1 MNEYLLNH
9 TMNSSSTRVGNCMA
23 TVIASTNN
31 PNNNITVTTF
41 ELIYPRFIHSEFMT
55 HRMFSRNAS
64 SSRAIPIKR
73 LIEEAT
79 VMPTH
84 WMQNSKGMVNNTEIT
99 DRTKIG
105 QYVNAWKLARKEAIR
120 NAERLESLGLHKQ
133 IVNRL
138 LEPFSFIKVVVT
150 ATEWD
155 NFFKLRLADDAEPHM
170 RDLATAMKK
179 AMSKVYP
186 VMGFV
191 HAPYCEEW
199 EKIIHLSAARCARV
213 SYNKHDGTPPSTDD
227 DFKLAESL
235 IKGGHMTPFE
245 HFCYASPSKKFYA
258 NLKGWYSARYKFEHG
273 VKNGSRSLHLFDE
286 TP

>member
-9 TMNSSSTRVGNCMA
+9 TKNSSSTRVGNCMA
-23 TVIASTNN
+23 TVIASTKN

-84 WMQNSKGMVNNTEIT
+84 WMQNSKGMVNNVEIT
-99 DRTKIG
+99 DRTKVG
-105 QYVNAWKLARKEAIR
+105 QYANAWKLARKEAIS

-186 VMGFV
+186 VMGFI

-245 HFCYASPSKKFYA
+245 HFCYASSSSKKFYA

-273 VKNGSRSLHLFDE
+273 IKNGS
-286 TP
+286 

>member
-9 TMNSSSTRVGNCMA
+9 TKNSSSTRVGNCMA
-23 TVIASTNN
+23 TVIASTKN
-31 PNNNITVTTF
+31 PNNNITVTTL

-64 SSRAIPIKR
+64 SSRAIPINR

-84 WMQNSKGMVNNTEIT
+84 WMQNSKGMVNNAEIT
-99 DRTKIG
+99 DPTKVWK
-105 QYVNAWKLARKEAIR
+105 YENAWKLARNEAIS
-120 NAERLESLGLHKQ
+120 NAKRLESLGLHKQ

-170 RDLATAMKK
+170 RDLAKAMKK
-179 AMSKVYP
+179 AMSKVVP
-186 VMGFV
+186 VVGLI
-191 HAPYCEEW
+191 HAPYCEEG
-199 EKIIHLSAARCARV
+199 EKIVYLSAARCARV
-213 SYNKHDGTPPSTDD
+213 SYNKHDGTKPSIAEDI
-227 DFKLAESL
+227 KLAESL
-235 IKGGHMTPFE
+235 INGGHMTPFE
-245 HFCYASPSKKFYA
+245 HFCYASPRENFHA
-258 NLKGWYSARYKFEHG
+258 NLKGWYSARYKFEYG
-273 VKNGSRSLHLFDE
+273 AKNGS
-286 TP
+286 

>member
-9 TMNSSSTRVGNCMA
+9 TKNSSSTRVGNCMA
-23 TVIASTNN
+23 TVIASTKN
-31 PNNNITVTTF
+31 PINGITITTL

-84 WMQNSKGMVNNTEIT
+84 WMQNSKGMVNNAEIT
-99 DRTKIG
+99 DPTKVG
-105 QYVNAWKLARKEAIR
+105 QYENAWKLARKEAIG

-155 NFFKLRLADDAEPHM
+155 NFFKLRLAEDAEPHM
-170 RDLATAMKK
+170 RDLANAMKK
-179 AMSKVYP
+179 AMSKVDP
-186 VMGFV
+186 VVGFM
-191 HAPYCEEW
+191 HAPYCEEG
-199 EKIIHLSAARCARV
+199 EKIVSLSAARCARV
-213 SYNKHDGTPPSTDD
+213 SYNKHDGTKPSIAEDI
-227 DFKLAESL
+227 KLADSL
-235 IKGGHMTPFE
+235 GDGGHMTPFE
-245 HFCYASPSKKFYA
+245 HFCYASPSKNFYA
-258 NLKGWYSARYKFEHG
+258 NLKGWYSARYSFEHG
-273 VKNGSRSLHLFDE
+273 VRNGS
-286 TP
+286 